1 MAYAISLFL
10 IFTFGFTGAASANPA
25 CLVCTVA
32 IGAALE
38 ISRLLGVPDAV
49 VGVWVGA
56 LFLITYY
63 FTIKF
68 LEYKKWTFRFYR
80 LAMGALTLLLVP
92 LVYEFVPYGI
102 TEYFGMDAFLVSMAS
117 GALVFQAS
125 QWIYQRMKAAH
136 GGHAHFPFEKVVMA
150 LAFLA
155 AASSI
160 FYFI

>member
-1 MAYAISLFL
+1 MTYAILLFL
-10 IFTFGFTGAASANPA
+10 ASAIGLSGAASANPA
-25 CLVCTVA
+25 CIVCTVA

-80 LAMGALTLLLVP
+80 AAMGALTLALVP
-92 LVYEFVPYGI
+92 AVYEIIPYGAAR
-102 TEYFGMDAFLVSMAS
+102 YMGVDAFLISMAA
-117 GALVFQAS
+117 GALAFEIS
-125 QWIYQRMKAAH
+125 QRIYQRMKAAH
-136 GGHAHFPFEKVVMA
+136 GGRAHFPFEKVVMA
-150 LAFLA
+150 LAFLGAVSA
-155 AASSI
+155 A
-160 FYFI
+160 FYHI